1 MKQFTIISYDI
12 SDDKRR
18 SKAAKTLEDF
28 GTRVQYSVFECRLE
42 AAQLQQLKKRLQPF
56 VKETQESVRIYYLS
70 ADDVSRIEIIGSG
83 QVTQDKAFYLK

>member
-42 AAQLQQLKKRLQPF
+42 PAQLQQLKKRLQPY
-56 VKETQESVRIYYLS
+56 VKETQESVRIYHIS

-83 QVTQDKAFYLK
+83 QVTQDKPFYLK